1 MSVNKVIELMSE
13 SDKSWEDAAE
23 KAIKEASKSV
33 KGIKSIWIQDFSA
46 TVDPKGKLKTY
57 RITAKVTFEV
67 MGASGKA

>member
-1 MSVNKVIELMSE
+1 MSVNKVIELMSD

-23 KAIKEASKSV
+23 KAIQQASKSV

-46 TVDPKGKLKTY
+46 TVDANGKLKTY

-67 MGASGKA
+67 MDGVDD

>member
-23 KAIKEASKSV
+23 KAIKMASKSV
-33 KGIKSIWIQDFSA
+33 KGIKSIWIKDFSA
-46 TVDPKGKLKTY
+46 TADEKGKLKTY

-67 MGASGKA
+67 LEGHDD

>member
-33 KGIKSIWIQDFSA
+33 KGIKSIWIKDFAA
-46 TVDPKGKLKTY
+46 TCDAKGKLKTY

-67 MGASGKA
+67 MNGKD